1 MISRNAMCPAMKR
14 LPLALLTLFI
24 LLPLAVLANG
34 LPPPVEQSLN
44 RAGIPLH
51 NVAVW
56 VQAVDADHPSV
67 STNANRPMNPAS
79 VMKLVTAF
87 AALERLGPGFTW
99 KTRVATDG
107 PIRDGRLTGNLHLV
121 GSGDPLLD
129 IGRLWK
135 LLARLRASGVSQ
147 VDGDIVLDA
156 SALRLPPH
164 DPAAFDNRPLRPYN
178 SGPSGLLLNF
188 NTVQLLLTPGKIGEP
203 ISVAAVPALS
213 GLLIDNRFTT
223 TAGRCGTWFRDLDA
237 SLDWTPDG
245 PRLTLTGA
253 MPADCGVREWAVAPF
268 SSDDFAASLVAWL
281 WRESGGT
288 LAGRVRH
295 DATPMTAATLF
306 EHISPSSAEAVREMN
321 KWSSNVI
328 AQQLL
333 ASLAID
339 HPDAT
344 DMLAAGARI
353 AGDTLAAAGIPT
365 QGLLIDNGSGLS
377 RTNTLRA
384 DTLGRLLITAW
395 QRPWMPE
402 FVSALSLAGID
413 GTARRRLADS
423 PAHGHAHIKTGTIN
437 GVRAMAGYV
446 LDRNGRRH
454 AVVMMVN
461 DAKAP
466 QSEAAQDA
474 LIEWV
479 WGGAGR

>member
-1 MISRNAMCPAMKR
+1 MLR
-14 LPLALLTLFI
+14 LALALALCLFTTLTAAMPAEVSRAL
-24 LLPLAVLANG
+24 
-34 LPPPVEQSLN
+34 E
-44 RAGIPLH
+44 RAGIPEESVAIFVQPVDTTHPELSH
-51 NVAVW
+51 NA
-56 VQAVDADHPSV
+56 A
-67 STNANRPMNPAS
+67 RPMNPAS

-87 AALERLGPGFTW
+87 AVLERLGPGFTW
-99 KTRVATDG
+99 TTRIATDG
-107 PIRDGRLTGNLHLV
+107 QLHGGRLAGSLHLV
-121 GSGDPLLD
+121 GGGDPLLD
-129 IGRLWK
+129 VGRLWRV
-135 LLARLRASGVSQ
+135 LARVRAAGITHI
-147 VDGDIVLDA
+147 DGDIVLDA

-203 ISVAAVPALS
+203 LTVAAVPALD
-213 GLLIDNRFTT
+213 GLTLDNRITT
-223 TAGRCGTWFRDLDA
+223 AAGRCVTWFRDLDS
-237 SLDWTPDG
+237 SLGWTAEG
-245 PRLTLTGA
+245 PVLTLTGS
-253 MPADCGVREWAVAPF
+253 MPADCGAREWAVAPF
-268 SSDDFAASLVAWL
+268 SSDDFATALTSWL
-281 WRESGGT
+281 WKTSGGT
-288 LAGRVRH
+288 LTGRVRH
-295 DATPMTAATLF
+295 GITPYETATLF
-306 EHISPSSAEAVREMN
+306 EHTSPSSAEAVREMN

-333 ASLAID
+333 ATVAM
-339 HPDAT
+339 HEPDT
-344 DMLAAGARI
+344 PDMLAAGARI

-479 WGGAGR
+479 WGGTGR